1 MELLFSVF
9 SRIINDT
16 HDSILDF
23 LRRNGLPVQDDA
35 LHFIVFGIGGLIIWL
50 FVHQWM
56 QLWLRRTDNRVTWL
70 SFFLVF
76 TNFAW
81 FVVVVEMI
89 QRITARG
96 DMEKEDAVA
105 GLLGYIFFVL
115 IYLFGKRVYT
125 VMKHKNKSRPSAK
138 L

>member
-1 MELLFSVF
+1 MELLFSIF
-9 SRIINDT
+9 SRVINDT
-16 HDSILDF
+16 HDAILHF
-23 LRRNGLPVQDDA
+23 LRSNGLPVQDDF
-35 LHFIVFGIGGLIIWL
+35 LHFMVFGIGGLVIW
-50 FVHQWM
+50 VVVNQWM
-56 QLWLRRTDNRVTWL
+56 QSWLRRADSRVTWL
-70 SFFLVF
+70 SFFFIF

-81 FVVVVEMI
+81 FVVVVEMV

-125 VMKHKNKSRPSAK
+125 VMKQKNKSRSSAK